1 LGKYYLWFVVIV
13 AGLAGVPRLLL
24 ARRFAELQLA
34 KLRQKNTAL
43 RTRTMSVVFLAGAL
57 IFAGFY
63 FTAWGHQSWLVI
75 GVIFSLLSAIEFFFE
90 AQVPTLDNLVFQKR
104 LLGILY
110 LGLCAGSFFMLRHV

>member
-13 AGLAGVPRLLL
+13 TGLAGVPRLLL

-43 RTRTMSVVFLAGAL
+43 RTRTMSMVFLFGAL

-63 FTAWGHQSWLVI
+63 FTIWGHQTWLVI

-110 LGLCAGSFFMLRHV
+110 LGLSVGSFFVLRRV